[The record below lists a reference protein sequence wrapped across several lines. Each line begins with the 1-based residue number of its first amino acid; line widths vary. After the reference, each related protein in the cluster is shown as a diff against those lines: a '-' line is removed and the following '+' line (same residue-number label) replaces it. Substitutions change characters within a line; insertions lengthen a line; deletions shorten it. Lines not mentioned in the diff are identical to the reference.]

1 MKVSIIIPTKDEPLI
16 NELIEE
22 IHHTLRNEDHEIIV
36 VDKSNVMPK
45 IKNAKLIRQKS
56 DGLGKAVL
64 EGLKHVSGDVV
75 VLMDGDFSHRPEDI
89 PKLLEKINDYDIVIG
104 SRFVEGGRTKD
115 PKHRKIVSFVMRK
128 FASIILGLNVK
139 DSMSG
144 FSAVKKEV
152 YESLNLNPIGY
163 KINLEILFKGKKK
176 GFKII
181 EVPIIFERRRAGKS
195 KAGLTISGLKE
206 VVRIIRYVF
215 ELKFGLR

>member
-22 IHHTLRNEDHEIIV
+22 IHHVLKNKKHEIIV
-36 VDKSNVMPK
+36 VDKSSVVPK

-64 EGLKHVSGDVV
+64 EGLKHASGNIV
-75 VLMDGDFSHRPEDI
+75 VLMDGDFSHRPKDI
-89 PKLLEKINDYDIVIG
+89 QKLLEKINDYDIIIG
-104 SRFVEGGRTKD
+104 SRFVKGGRTED
-115 PKHRKIVSFVMRK
+115 PGHRKIVSFLMRK
-128 FASIILGLNVK
+128 FTSMFLGLNVE

-144 FSAVKKEV
+144 FSAVRKEV
-152 YESLNLNPIGY
+152 YENLNLNPLGY

-176 GFKII
+176 EFKVT

-195 KAGLTISGLKE
+195 KVGLTIAGLKE

-215 ELKFGLR
+215 ELRLGLR